1 MRGFLHLEELDNL
14 GKTGKK
20 ELTFQ
25 KQLIRET
32 ASLKKGDLWK
42 I

>member
-1 MRGFLHLEELDNL
+1 MRGFFHLEELDNL

-20 ELTFQ
+20 ELAFQ
-25 KQLIRET
+25 KQLIRGT